1 MKVDLTDKFIAA
13 LKPHDKDLDYF
24 DTRAKGLQIRVT
36 PKGVKSWS
44 VLFTSPKNG
53 KRARLS
59 IGTYPATPLATAR
72 TRAIEAH
79 GHVESGV
86 DPRALAKPNTGAMTV
101 AMLIDSYLKL
111 HANKLRTFDELRG
124 KLNTHV
130 LPIIGNVTLTDLH
143 RRDLH
148 RVLDPIKERRSPAM
162 AMKIFTDV
170 RAMLNWAVERGYLDH
185 NPCAGMREGGASK
198 PRERFLSEEEIA
210 LLWPALSTFKPD
222 VEWALKMAL
231 VTGQRIGEVCGMMV
245 SELDLEKG
253 LWTIPAERSKNGH
266 AHTVP
271 LSDMALELINNR
283 LPHGDRLIW
292 RNANEIAQALNYRLP
307 KLPVQGWRAHDL
319 RRSCCSNLAKLGFS
333 PVVIGN
339 VVNHRTHTKA
349 GVTLGVYV
357 QYTFDK
363 EKREALDAWAAHL
376 RGIINRTGAKVVP
389 LRAS

>member
-1 MKVDLTDKFIAA
+1 
-13 LKPHDKDLDYF
+13 
-24 DTRAKGLQIRVT
+24 
-36 PKGVKSWS
+36 
-44 VLFTSPKNG
+44 
-53 KRARLS
+53 
-59 IGTYPATPLATAR
+59 
-72 TRAIEAH
+72 
-79 GHVESGV
+79 
-86 DPRALAKPNTGAMTV
+86 
-101 AMLIDSYLKL
+101 
-111 HANKLRTFDELRG
+111 
-124 KLNTHV
+124 
-130 LPIIGNVTLTDLH
+130 
-143 RRDLH
+143 
-148 RVLDPIKERRSPAM
+148 M

-376 RGIINRTGAKVVP
+376 QGIINRTGAKVVP